1 MSISER
7 QYMRSNEDDLPRN
20 RPAAPRTRPGSG
32 GSGSVPDC
40 SFSRSEQVGL
50 VLAGF
55 VIVALLLA
63 AIL

>member
-1 MSISER
+1 MSINER
-7 QYMRSNEDDLPRN
+7 QYMRSNEDDSPRN
-20 RPAAPRTRPGSG
+20 VPAPPRTRPGSRD
-32 GSGSVPDC
+32 SGSIPDY

>member
-7 QYMRSNEDDLPRN
+7 QYMRSNEDGSSRN
-20 RPAAPRTRPGSG
+20 RPVASRTRSGSG
-32 GSGSVPDC
+32 KSGTIPDY

>member
-7 QYMRSNEDDLPRN
+7 QYMRSNEDGSSGN
-20 RPAAPRTRPGSG
+20 QPAAPRTRPGSRN
-32 GSGSVPDC
+32 SGANPDY